1 MGYNLRQ
8 KYRSY
13 GIAARDATS
22 YLCRKFRQMVHFRLS
37 FYSILAVLFFTAP
50 FIPLWGQ
57 ELDSI
62 IQLEAVEVSARRA
75 GTILSST
82 TLLKT
87 ENITHTGLTKMAC
100 CNLSESFENSA
111 SANIAYT
118 DAVSGAKQIQLLGL
132 AGVYTQ
138 TLAENIPVL
147 RGLASTYGWS
157 YVPSSWLESIQIAKG
172 ASSVVNGYEAVAGQ
186 INLEFRKPNASE
198 PLYAD
203 VYADDLL
210 HFEANVAAR
219 LQVGEKLWTGLML
232 HGTQSVHPASLAD
245 RHDRNRDHFLDVP
258 KTRNIN
264 LYNRWFYLDEERGI
278 QSRTGVKFVYDDRR
292 AGQDST
298 CHDVGSSG
306 IPLFESPIRNTN
318 LTLYNKTG
326 FTIGDTPGTSLGIIN
341 NFTRHEQQSAFGR
354 KTFNGV
360 QNSYYANVLYTS
372 FLGTTDHRYTVG
384 ASFAYDRYDTEFL
397 DSLAYNQTPLTRIG
411 RTEIVPGAFAEYTFS
426 GVEKL
431 TVVAGLRIDYN
442 SRYGWLFTPRANLKY
457 DVGEYAVVRASA
469 GRGFRSANV
478 IAENIGLLA
487 SSRQFDLSDIDNLDI
502 ERAWNFGGNLVFYI
516 PVWDERRATLSLDYF
531 HTRFQNQAIA
541 DIERDRNAV
550 FFYNLDGQ
558 SYANAWQADLSLNI
572 IRGLDLFAA
581 FRFNNNRIT
590 YSEGSRRYEVEKP
603 LVTSSRGLVNLS
615 YATALKRWV
624 FDVTAQLN
632 GQSRLPGLNGYDS
645 QKRYSPAYPVYF
657 AQITKNSK
665 RFDFYIGAENLLDY
679 KQPNPIVG
687 WENPFQR
694 DFDASMIWGP
704 LVGRK
709 IYCGI
714 RLRIGEL
721 F

>member
-1 MGYNLRQ
+1 MVFMIP
-8 KYRSY
+8 
-13 GIAARDATS
+13 GIS
-22 YLCRKFRQMVHFRLS
+22 
-37 FYSILAVLFFTAP
+37 
-50 FIPLWGQ
+50 LWGQ

-62 IQLEAVEVSARRA
+62 VRLEAVEVSARRA
-75 GTILSST
+75 GTLFSSA

-87 ENITHTGLTKMAC
+87 ENITRTGLTKMAC

-111 SANIAYT
+111 SASVAFT

-138 TLAENIPVL
+138 TLAENIPAL
-147 RGLASTYGWS
+147 RGLASTFGWS
-157 YVPSSWLESIQIAKG
+157 FVPSSWLESIQISKG

-186 INLEFRKPNASE
+186 INLEFRKPNAGE
-198 PLYAD
+198 TLYAD

-219 LQVGEKLWTGLML
+219 LQLGEKLWTGLML
-232 HGTQSVHPASLAD
+232 HGTQSAHPASLAD
-245 RHDRNRDHFLDVP
+245 RHDRNKDHFLDIP
-258 KTRNIN
+258 KTQNIN

-278 QSRTGVKFVYDDRR
+278 QSRTGIRFVYDDRR

-326 FTIGDTPGTSLGIIN
+326 FAVGDNTGASLGVIN
-341 NFTRHEQQSAFGR
+341 NFTRHEQRSAFGR
-354 KTFNGV
+354 KTFNGL
-360 QNSYYANVLYTS
+360 QTSYYANILYTS
-372 FLGTTDHRYTVG
+372 SPGNAKHRYTAG
-384 ASFAYDRYDTEFL
+384 ASFAYDRYDTEFADIL
-397 DSLAYNQTPLTRIG
+397 EYNQTPLTGIG
-411 RTEIVPGAFAEYTFS
+411 RTEIVPGAFAEYTFA
-426 GVEKL
+426 GVV
-431 TVVAGLRIDYN
+431 TVSAGLRIDHN
-442 SRYGWLFTPRANLKY
+442 SLHGWLFTPRANIKY
-457 DVGEYAVVRASA
+457 DIGERAVVRASA

-487 SSRQFDLSDIDNLDI
+487 SSRRFDLSDINDLDI

-516 PVWDERRATLSLDYF
+516 PVWDEKRATLSLDYF
-531 HTRFQNQAIA
+531 HTQFQNQAIV
-541 DIERDRNAV
+541 DIERNRNAV
-550 FFYNLDGQ
+550 YFYNLDGQ

-572 IRGLDLFAA
+572 LRGLDLFAA
-581 FRFNNNRIT
+581 FRLNNNRIT
-590 YSEGSRRYEVEKP
+590 YGEGPRRYEVEKP
-603 LVTSSRGLVNLS
+603 LVTSFRGLINLS

-624 FDVTAQLN
+624 VDLTAQLN
-632 GQSRLPGLNGYDS
+632 GPSRLPGLNGYDS
-645 QKRYSPAYPVYF
+645 QKRYSPTYPVYF

-665 RFDFYIGAENLLDY
+665 RLDFYIGAENILDY
-679 KQPNPIVG
+679 KQPNPVAG

-709 IYCGI
+709 IYFGV

-721 F
+721 I